1 MKKIVL
7 TYGLISGVL
16 IATFTV
22 CSIAYC
28 YASKSFEGNMLLGY
42 AAMIMAFSLVFVG
55 VKNVRDKENNGIIS
69 FGNAF
74 KIGLYIAL
82 IASSVYVLAWVV
94 EYYLFFPDFLEKFS
108 EYSLKEIKASGASQ
122 TEIASKTAEMEGYK
136 GMYSN
141 PFGVILLTYME
152 ILPVG
157 LIVSLISALILKQK

>member
-1 MKKIVL
+1 MKRIVL

-42 AAMIMAFSLVFVG
+42 AAMILAFSLVFVG
-55 VKNVRDKENNGIIS
+55 VKNFRDKDGGGKIS

-82 IASSVYVLAWVV
+82 IASSIYVLAWLID
-94 EYYLFFPDFLEKFS
+94 YYVFIPDFLEKFS
-108 EYSLKEIKASGASQ
+108 EYGLEKIKANGASQ
-122 TEIASKTAEMEGYK
+122 AEIASKAAEMEGYK
-136 GMYSN
+136 KMYSN
-141 PFGVILLTYME
+141 PLGVIFLTYME

-157 LIVSLISALILKQK
+157 LVVSLISALILKRK